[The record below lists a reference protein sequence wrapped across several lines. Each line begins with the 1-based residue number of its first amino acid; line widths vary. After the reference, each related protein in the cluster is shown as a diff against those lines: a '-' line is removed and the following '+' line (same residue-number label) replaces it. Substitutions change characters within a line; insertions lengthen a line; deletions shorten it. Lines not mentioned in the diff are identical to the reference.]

1 MEMCSTMTT
10 IPDALLQFR
19 DVRFD
24 GESSHV
30 HDIFAQLKKPTSDPS
45 SNARHASPST
55 ALARL
60 RSSALARSIATDASP
75 SLAASNDRSNAAPYA
90 SRSES
95 YPAPA
100 GNAASAAGPLCN
112 LAHDAGGGSIVAPS
126 PSSASSAS
134 SRSRCDAYRRRRSA
148 NRPRPT
154 RGGVPGAPDS
164 SNPPLDPS
172 RKPSPSPWKSWK
184 SLSPPLPRQPSPP
197 VSSAAPSE
205 RLRSRC
211 SASAARASS
220 SDAASVSAARLA
232 PSSAASR
239 LAALAAYARAPAPV
253 SDADARS
260 RASLRCPAI
269 SRALPRALSR
279 TYSSREAAPSSTPG
293 PPRARFYLPIDD
305 PRNRLASRRWTW
317 RARRARRDVRA
328 SVPLVGFCVW
338 PQVASRRT
346 SSVGFGI
353 PSSRERSSRSSRRR
367 RRRVRR
373 RRFPPSGT
381 GTVPI
386 GKRRRDG
393 RVPSGS
399 PRRGWK
405 AGASPGNRA
414 RVAGRVVAAKA
425 TATATANGTD
435 FDGLRTSTDG
445 TPPRGVPVPRA
456 GTGTG
461 MDLRPRRTP
470 PQTRRRRIRR
480 FGRRGRGRG
489 GPAGRVPRSRRARA
503 RRRTRAG
510 LVAAPRRGR
519 RCGAG
524 GRRARAGAGAGGGR
538 HREGL
543 VGGIV
548 AEVVVVHLLGDL
560 GALGRRR
567 HRVGTRCNHTPRRR
581 TRGGGDGRA
590 RGGRSRRRARNPRC
604 SRYARNRGSARA
616 RRGVR
621 RPRGRRVSERVSNVV
636 VLTGE
641 RANGRYYFF
650 IVLPPARPRGRESH
664 ACTQVRL
671 AVSPSLSPWDRHATT
686 SSYKSRP
693 SGAPRYAIRNDARLA
708 YTTANPGAVPPRQIS
723 TPPAS
728 PPPRRRGRRP
738 SSDSPRPT

>member
-1 MEMCSTMTT
+1 M
-10 IPDALLQFR
+10 
-19 DVRFD
+19 
-24 GESSHV
+24 
-30 HDIFAQLKKPTSDPS
+30 
-45 SNARHASPST
+45 
-55 ALARL
+55 
-60 RSSALARSIATDASP
+60 
-75 SLAASNDRSNAAPYA
+75 
-90 SRSES
+90 
-95 YPAPA
+95 
-100 GNAASAAGPLCN
+100 
-112 LAHDAGGGSIVAPS
+112 
-126 PSSASSAS
+126 
-134 SRSRCDAYRRRRSA
+134 
-148 NRPRPT
+148 
-154 RGGVPGAPDS
+154 
-164 SNPPLDPS
+164 
-172 RKPSPSPWKSWK
+172 
-184 SLSPPLPRQPSPP
+184 
-197 VSSAAPSE
+197 
-205 RLRSRC
+205 
-211 SASAARASS
+211 
-220 SDAASVSAARLA
+220 
-232 PSSAASR
+232 
-239 LAALAAYARAPAPV
+239 
-253 SDADARS
+253 
-260 RASLRCPAI
+260 
-269 SRALPRALSR
+269 
-279 TYSSREAAPSSTPG
+279 
-293 PPRARFYLPIDD
+293 PIDD

-338 PQVASRRT
+338 PRVASRRT

-353 PSSRERSSRSSRRR
+353 PSSRERSSQSSRRR

-386 GKRRRDG
+386 GERRRDG

-435 FDGLRTSTDG
+435 LDGLRTSTDG

-480 FGRRGRGRG
+480 FGRRERGRG

-524 GRRARAGAGAGGGR
+524 GRRARAGAGAGG
-538 HREGL
+538 RETPR
-543 VGGIV
+543 
-548 AEVVVVHLLGDL
+548 
-560 GALGRRR
+560 GARRR
-567 HRVGTRCNHTPRRR
+567 HRRGGRRR
-581 TRGGGDGRA
+581 TPPRRSRSPRETTTSCRHAVQSHATTPNARWRRRSRAGWSVATPRAKPAMLAVRAKPRVSRA
-590 RGGRSRRRARNPRC
+590 RVGVCVARGEDASRRGCR
-604 SRYARNRGSARA
+604 
-616 RRGVR
+616 
-621 RPRGRRVSERVSNVV
+621 NVV

-641 RANGRYYFF
+641 RANGRYFF
-650 IVLPPARPRGRESH
+650 YRSSPRAPTYAHLDAKVMRVLRYDSPPRHLCRPGIVTRRRPRTRVGRPARRGTRFE
-664 ACTQVRL
+664 
-671 AVSPSLSPWDRHATT
+671 TT
-686 SSYKSRP
+686 RDSR
-693 SGAPRYAIRNDARLA
+693 
-708 YTTANPGAVPPRQIS
+708 TPPRTPARSPARIS